1 MEQFLEHWNNF
12 LDFEFANEV
21 LILVGALLVL
31 FGVMRILK
39 SSLKLIFWVLV
50 SGLGGF
56 AVAYG
61 VERSGSEV
69 PLNLSQ
75 EIKSLIGPGRELSV
89 DAMRVLCEKL
99 SSEQPVE

>member
-1 MEQFLEHWNNF
+1 MEHWNNF
-12 LDFEFANEV
+12 LNFEYANEV
-21 LILVGALLVL
+21 LIVVGALLLL
-31 FGVMRILK
+31 FGVMRILS
-39 SSLKLIFWVLV
+39 SSLKLIFWVLL

-61 VERSGSEV
+61 VERSGSDI

-89 DAMRVLCEKL
+89 DAMGVLCDRLDAE
-99 SSEQPVE
+99 EFAQ